1 MSEEPE
7 QKGKNGAEDEAGD
20 DREIKCGVFAAV
32 HDISG
37 KPSEAKGEFAA
48 EIEKSADEDKETA
61 KKEQS
66 AAEITKRI
74 HKESLEE

>member
-1 MSEEPE
+1 
-7 QKGKNGAEDEAGD
+7 
-20 DREIKCGVFAAV
+20 VFAAV
-32 HDISG
+32 HDIAG